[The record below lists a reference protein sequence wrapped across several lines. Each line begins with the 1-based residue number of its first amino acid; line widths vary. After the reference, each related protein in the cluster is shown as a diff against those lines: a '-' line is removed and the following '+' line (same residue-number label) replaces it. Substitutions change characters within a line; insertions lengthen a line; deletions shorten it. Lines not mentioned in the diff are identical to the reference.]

1 MGWRVRLAN
10 DSDRSA
16 LAAFRCDSGVDCASC
31 GPDGGNAHEL
41 EVQDYIQRH
50 AVNSMLQRAP
60 HNGHRLLLLEDG
72 SGIVGV
78 VAHEQHDL
86 SVDGEPVPVRRLVVA
101 AVELDH
107 QGMWLEDH
115 RVSSHL
121 LAAALADGQEQ
132 AEEPL
137 VTATVAACNA
147 RSRALLARH
156 KITRSLSS
164 TGDDYLDLVGV
175 YDDVLKSLPAAKRLG
190 DASAR

>member
-1 MGWRVRLAN
+1 MGWRVRLARET
-10 DSDRSA
+10 DRTA
-16 LAAFRCDSGVDCASC
+16 LASFRCDSGVDCASC
-31 GPDGGNAHEL
+31 GPAGGNTHEQ

-50 AVNSMLQRAP
+50 AVDAMLHRGP
-60 HNGHRLLLLEDG
+60 HNGHRLLLLEDN

-86 SVDGEPVPVRRLVVA
+86 KVDGEPVPVRRLVVA

-121 LAAALADGQEQ
+121 LAAALADGRDQL
-132 AEEPL
+132 AEPL
-137 VTATVAACNA
+137 VTAAVAACNE

-156 KITRSLSS
+156 GITRSLSP

-175 YDDVLKSLPAAKRLG
+175 YDDVLASLPAAKRFSE
-190 DASAR
+190 APER

>member
-1 MGWRVRLAN
+1 MGWRVRLA
-10 DSDRSA
+10 SETDRAA
-16 LAAFRCDSGVDCASC
+16 LASFRCDSGIDCASC
-31 GPDGGNAHEL
+31 GPAGGNTHER

-50 AVNSMLQRAP
+50 AVNAMLQRAP
-60 HNGHRLLLLEDG
+60 YNGHRLLLLEDG

-78 VAHEQHDL
+78 VAHEQHDV

-121 LAAALADGQEQ
+121 LAAALADGREQ

-137 VTATVAACNA
+137 VSATIAACNA

-156 KITRSLSS
+156 EIARSLSS

-175 YDDVLKSLPAAKRLG
+175 HEAVLASLPEAKRLG
-190 DASAR
+190 EAPEP